1 MDIQFLVRR
10 WRLCLKGG
18 DKVYG
23 GKGHCICMLHSTFC
37 IAMPFI
43 SSSTAI
49 FLFPKLSVASDRRR
63 RRRKEKISLIIELVF
78 DFPDS
83 RKLMHLL
90 YLTEYL
96 TVNAIQLKFTMKE
109 PNILCSQYSR
119 ASINGERDFLV
130 KLCAMEIYNEAVRD
144 LLSPDSYPL
153 RVLDDPER
161 GTVVGK
167 LTEVTLRNRE
177 HLHELLAICEA
188 QRQIGETSMNETSS
202 RSHQILRLTIERC
215 TREYAGARNSS
226 ILAASVIK
234 LFLTEEPPSQVGLG
248 AQDHLQEKASS
259 VSHLNGAA
267 ADDFLPPG
275 FEGAQSTNHIQ
286 VNVLEIPAIRWRC
299 PHRVNVENCHYD
311 DHLSPQIPITPI
323 EDEDEDED
331 AAIESLSDVL
341 APFGA
346 PISSQP
352 SVSSASA
359 EESPSTGMVLSV
371 EPGVAA
377 ATTAA
382 LRAINQSNECGN
394 IFYPDLLVKIL
405 SNPQLIEKLVTDY
418 GAASG
423 AQNLPKST
431 SFLVPSSY
439 PHPPANISDPSP
451 SANTIENGIAS
462 VETTSGVAHYA
473 EYNGVG
479 VGPSNRQGSIPS
491 VHPVSPSPAP
501 KFPQKKDVNYYKNL
515 IQQHGEERQGS
526 FQNLNNRY
534 NLQPRPNQQPTNN
547 PKSRDPKPRVMK
559 PCSYFN
565 SSRGCRNG
573 ANCAFQHIT
582 SSQNRVS
589 NNSDVP
595 SAKRIKLDKREKQF
609 ENTSKPFFT

>member
-1 MDIQFLVRR
+1 MHGMSKSNRISWAPDVN
-10 WRLCLKGG
+10 LC
-18 DKVYG
+18 
-23 GKGHCICMLHSTFC
+23 
-37 IAMPFI
+37 
-43 SSSTAI
+43 
-49 FLFPKLSVASDRRR
+49 
-63 RRRKEKISLIIELVF
+63 
-78 DFPDS
+78 
-83 RKLMHLL
+83 
-90 YLTEYL
+90 
-96 TVNAIQLKFTMKE
+96 Q
-109 PNILCSQYSR
+109 
-119 ASINGERDFLV
+119 
-130 KLCAMEIYNEAVRD
+130 
-144 LLSPDSYPL
+144 
-153 RVLDDPER
+153 
-161 GTVVGK
+161 
-167 LTEVTLRNRE
+167 
-177 HLHELLAICEA
+177 
-188 QRQIGETSMNETSS
+188 
-202 RSHQILRLTIERC
+202 
-215 TREYAGARNSS
+215 
-226 ILAASVIK
+226 IK

-299 PHRVNVENCHYD
+299 PHRFALDFNWQVVAGEESKEVEIQNQREVGVLEAVYPRPSAIPTGPCVLADVENCHYD